1 MNVDVESVAC
11 LTDMHESS
19 DPAVMKAARR
29 LYEEWRLGDWAE
41 QVNQEEGD
49 APWTVA
55 VIARY
60 DISECGICPRFVGF
74 G

>member
-29 LYEEWRLGDWAE
+29 LYEEWRMGDWAE
-41 QVNQEEGD
+41 QQKPGEGD
-49 APWTVA
+49 APWTGA
-55 VIARY
+55 VFARY
-60 DISECGICPRFVGF
+60 GISECCICQRFVGF